1 MKFLRIKEISDKIGV
16 PVTTINLYRSQN
28 KFPPCVELSDKVNVW
43 LEEDIEK
50 WMKKHIDKSSE
61 K

>member
-1 MKFLRIKEISDKIGV
+1 MKFLRIKDISKKMGV
-16 PVTTINLYRSQN
+16 PVSTINLYRSQG
-28 KFPPCVELSDKVNVW
+28 KFPQCVKLSNKVNVW

-50 WMKKHIDKSSE
+50 LMQKHIDKSSE